1 MKKTL
6 SIIVLILGVA
16 TLAFGVVFLVL
27 NLNKEPAISD
37 GEFLILASDWTLS
50 DNTNCA
56 SNSEENLEATNC
68 IPSVYWK
75 FTEAGK
81 GTLTTNNHINNYDF
95 EWEIKDGELIMRTNW
110 LYPIDNKYQY
120 TLDQENLTL
129 TLKSEGE
136 ETVFTGTSFD
146 NH

>member
-16 TLAFGVVFLVL
+16 TLAFGVVFLIL

-50 DNTNCA
+50 DNTNCV

-68 IPSVYWK
+68 MPSVYWK

-81 GTLTTNNHINNYDF
+81 GTLTTNNHVNDYDF
-95 EWEIKDGELIMRTNW
+95 EWEIKDGELIMRTDW

-129 TLKSEGE
+129 TLKGEGE
-136 ETVFTGTSFD
+136 ETVFTGTPFD